1 MTSLSAEERF
11 CLAEFGPWVKDADG
25 ARRCLAFLRDREKAR
40 FSHPDY
46 EMTRDASNAASY
58 AQRVFDL
65 AKAEAVMASL
75 REEHAKRFPPSMGVP
90 FDLPKTWP
98 GMQLVL
104 QRCSNP
110 IE

>member
-1 MTSLSAEERF
+1 MSPEERF
-11 CLAEFGPWVKDADG
+11 CLAQFGPWVKDAEG
-25 ARRCLAFLRDREKAR
+25 ARRCLAFLRDREK
-40 FSHPDY
+40 
-46 EMTRDASNAASY
+46 
-58 AQRVFDL
+58 RVFDL
-65 AKAEAVMASL
+65 AKAEVVMASL
-75 REEHAKRFPPSMGVP
+75 REEHAKRFPPSMEVP

>member
-1 MTSLSAEERF
+1 MFDL
-11 CLAEFGPWVKDADG
+11 G
-25 ARRCLAFLRDREKAR
+25 KAR
-40 FSHPDY
+40 
-46 EMTRDASNAASY
+46 
-58 AQRVFDL
+58 V
-65 AKAEAVMASL
+65 VMESL
-75 REEHAKRFPPSMGVP
+75 KEEHAKRFPANMEERVP

>member
-1 MTSLSAEERF
+1 MFDL
-11 CLAEFGPWVKDADG
+11 G
-25 ARRCLAFLRDREKAR
+25 KAR
-40 FSHPDY
+40 
-46 EMTRDASNAASY
+46 
-58 AQRVFDL
+58 V
-65 AKAEAVMASL
+65 VMDSL
-75 REEHAKRFPPSMGVP
+75 KEEHAKRFPPSMEVP